1 MRKFQVQ
8 TRILFLLFGLL
19 GGGACWAQQAELE
32 VSWDKTTVLIFDAP
46 IQSIDRGSPWLLGQ
60 KDERALN
67 LLKLKAGS
75 KEMPNT
81 NLHVLTSDGRIH
93 AFEVRYAVN
102 PVNTTWDF
110 REEQD
115 SGPEL
120 ESSLGMNSGEFEKVA
135 EGLALLH
142 SNPIKKQFRYEVHF
156 WLKGIYYQQGLLF
169 FDLMMRN
176 TSRIPFEPLGP
187 DLRVVDSRSSKRSS
201 RRVVD
206 LEPAFSAVQSL
217 NQKDDQQLKSLVLA
231 YPVFT
236 VANQKHL
243 VFRLR
248 ERRGDRELHL
258 RLKGK
263 HLLQAQSLP
272 IETKKPI

>member
-1 MRKFQVQ
+1 MRKFQIKV
-8 TRILFLLFGLL
+8 LFPLVFLGLL
-19 GGGACWAQQAELE
+19 WGMDSKAQNPDLE

-46 IQSIDRGSPWLLGQ
+46 IQSIDRGSQWLLGQ
-60 KDERALN
+60 KDDKALN

-93 AFEVRYAVN
+93 EFEVRYAVD

-110 REEQD
+110 RAEKE
-115 SGPEL
+115 SGPDL
-120 ESSLGMNSGEFEKVA
+120 ESSLGMNSGEFNKLSKE
-135 EGLALLH
+135 LASVH
-142 SNPIKKQFRYEVHF
+142 SKAIKKQFRYEVHF
-156 WLKGIYYQQGLLF
+156 WLKGIYYQDGLLF

-187 DLRVVDSRSSKRSS
+187 DLRIVDTRSGKRSS
-201 RRVVD
+201 MRVVD
-206 LEPAFSAVQSL
+206 MEPVFSAVQSL
-217 NQKDDQQLKSLVLA
+217 DQENDQQLKSLVLA

-236 VANQKHL
+236 VANQKRL

-248 ERRGDRELHL
+248 EKRGDRELQL

-263 HLLQAQSLP
+263 KLLQAQSLP
-272 IETKKPI
+272 FETN